1 MDLSQF
7 DYWMFIAG
15 LGVFLFGMFHLEQ
28 GLKGIAG
35 RSFKKLLQRFSNRTW
50 KGIVTGSAVTA
61 VLQSSSLVMLLV
73 LAFLGSSVITFQ
85 NALGIVFG
93 ANIGTTFTAWI
104 VATLGF
110 KVSIAG
116 LSLPFLAL
124 GTLSY
129 LMLDTRPVLKSWGS
143 FLIGFGLLFMGLDYM
158 KTAIEVISSQV
169 NLEDYAGLGLW
180 VFLIIGTVITILIQ
194 SSSATIVIV
203 LSAINAGLIGVE
215 QAAALVIGANI
226 GTTSTL
232 ILASFKGSA
241 DKKRLATA
249 NVIFNFVTGL
259 VCFILL
265 DQIVDL
271 TTYVFGVHEPLME
284 VVLLNT
290 TFNVLGI
297 MIFYPFIPWFGR
309 MMRKLF
315 ASSEPKGVSEF
326 IKKVE
331 PSVVDLALDAMEEEI
346 NHLYTR
352 TRTFIEQG
360 LLINDHSRG
369 SSPWTALFRKESN
382 LLKRYEELKQLED
395 EITDYYTHIQT
406 YNVTDEESDRG
417 EKIMSR
423 VRRMI
428 YAGKDIRDVIT
439 DIEQLGTAE
448 EDLPQNLLSDIQKF
462 VEQQLS
468 RLDEAVGNKSANEH
482 LDMVVHESERYY
494 RSTIDELYT
503 KIREKQHTD
512 VPVSTITNTIKKVTK
527 SMSDL
532 AIALKKIES
541 KKATF

>member
-297 MIFYPFIPWFGR
+297 MIFYPFIPWFGK

-315 ASSEPKGVSEF
+315 AGSEPKGVSEF

-360 LLINDHSRG
+360 LLINDYSRG

-468 RLDEAVGNKSANEH
+468 RLDEAVGNESANEH
-482 LDMVVHESERYY
+482 LDMLVHESERYY